1 MLDKLPILEAY
12 AGVQVHM
19 EQRGRKHIYHVDGKE
34 WPSVTTRLDIMDKP
48 WMTGYSRKL
57 TKNTIL
63 DGLLA
68 ELEENGVNRN
78 LKEWLL
84 KHVEIHYKSLWK
96 RKSTK
101 EADEGTIAHELIADL
116 LERERQAFPLDTRL
130 CEWLREAHPA
140 VATAVIQAF
149 KFISDKRLEPIAA
162 EQVVF
167 HPDLE
172 YAGTVDLIAR
182 DSDGRLVVVDW
193 KRAKQ
198 MSDDYAYQ
206 VAGYAEAVSVLT
218 GERTVL
224 AWVVRLPQE
233 VEGPEA
239 IYDSKV
245 VVDHKAAFATYMNA
259 QILAVSKEVKVW

>member
-1 MLDKLPILEAY
+1 MLDKLPVLEAY
-12 AGVQVHM
+12 AGVKVHM

-48 WMTGYSRKL
+48 WMMGYARKQ
-57 TKNTIL
+57 TKTVIL

-68 ELEENGVNRN
+68 ELEENGYDRN
-78 LKEWLL
+78 VKGWLL
-84 KHVEIHYKSLWK
+84 EHVEKHYKSLWK
-96 RKSTK
+96 RTKNK
-101 EADEGTIAHELIADL
+101 EADEGTNAHETIAYL
-116 LERERQAFPLDTRL
+116 LEEQTEIPLGPRQ
-130 CEWLREAHPA
+130 CQWLREEKPTIAN
-140 VATAVIQAF
+140 AVIQAF
-149 KFISDKRLEPIAA
+149 QFISDKRLEPVAA
-162 EQVVF
+162 ERIVF
-167 HPDLE
+167 HPELK

-182 DSDGRLVVVDW
+182 EPDVRLVVVDW

-198 MSDDYAYQ
+198 LSDDYAYQ

-218 GERTVL
+218 GERPVL

-239 IYDSKV
+239 TYDAKV
-245 VVDHKAAFATYMNA
+245 VMDHKAAFATYMNA